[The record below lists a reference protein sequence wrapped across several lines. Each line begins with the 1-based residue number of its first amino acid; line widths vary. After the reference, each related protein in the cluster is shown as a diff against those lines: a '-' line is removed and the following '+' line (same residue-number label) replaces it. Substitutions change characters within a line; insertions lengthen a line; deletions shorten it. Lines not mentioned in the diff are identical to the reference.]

1 MLFAGIQKLTLL
13 DYPQHVACTLFTQ
26 GCGYRCPF
34 CHNSSLLP
42 LGTPEQPMTEE
53 AVLAFLKKRQGTL
66 DGVCFTGGEPLMQDD
81 LPAFIGRVRELGFLI
96 KLDTN
101 GSQPERLRA
110 LIGAGVSREFL
121 MKLGLEYRFIT
132 RYLDGDFSSERE
144 MLDLLATAIKQ
155 FAKRQ
160 MIWFRRDP
168 DIRWLDLSGD
178 YKAEAMA
185 LTAAFL
191 EK

>member
-1 MLFAGIQKLTLL
+1 MLLERLPDIEIDRHNRNRVMRVLEKLHDGDDGHGQSAPRYDTLKLGIGWDRETIRRRIDERL
-13 DYPQHVACTLFTQ
+13 
-26 GCGYRCPF
+26 
-34 CHNSSLLP
+34 
-42 LGTPEQPMTEE
+42 E
-53 AVLAFLKKRQGTL
+53 
-66 DGVCFTGGEPLMQDD
+66 
-81 LPAFIGRVRELGFLI
+81 GRVQAGMIDEV
-96 KLDTN
+96 
-101 GSQPERLRA
+101 RA

-132 RYLDGDFSSERE
+132 RYIDGAFSSERE
-144 MLDLLATAIKQ
+144 MLDLLSTAIRQ

-178 YKAEAMA
+178 YKAEAA
-185 LTAAFL
+185 ELVRAFL